1 VTEARPIR
9 NGIVTN
15 PGRGDEER
23 RALRAR
29 RFVELMRHRD
39 EPGYGLRKA
48 KEWGI
53 HPQTAAGWFRERCI
67 STGSLF
73 VTAEKAAAAERLTK
87 EKRKRAVLEAAWRGR
102 CGVSGM
108 RCADSGRCMYGELDG
123 RRSARIE
130 SCGVAAEMGLGSCRL
145 CSLKNPDGT
154 CGWKCFRKTDWYRDA
169 RGMATAKA
177 PGPRYAQPNWD
188 RLGI

>member
-1 VTEARPIR
+1 MTEARPIR

-23 RALRAR
+23 RALRAM

-73 VTAEKAAAAERLTK
+73 VTPENAAQMERVAAAKRRKAE
-87 EKRKRAVLEAAWRGR
+87 LEAAWRGK
-102 CGVSGM
+102 CGVTGEK
-108 RCADSGRCMYGELDG
+108 CPDAGRCMYGGAAG
-123 RRSARIE
+123 RNSAKIE
-130 SCGVAAEMGLGSCRL
+130 SCAVAAERGVVRCRT
-145 CSLKNPDGT
+145 CPEMKADGT
-154 CGWKCFRKTDWYRDA
+154 CGWKCFRKTDWYREA

-177 PGPRYAQPNWD
+177 PGPQYAKTNWD